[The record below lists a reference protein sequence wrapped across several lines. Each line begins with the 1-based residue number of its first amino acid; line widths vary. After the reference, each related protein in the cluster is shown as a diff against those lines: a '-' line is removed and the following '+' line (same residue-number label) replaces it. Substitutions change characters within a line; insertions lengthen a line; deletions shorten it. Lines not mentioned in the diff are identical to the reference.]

1 MIKFVSTVLLVS
13 AALMAA
19 PSAHAQ
25 PLNRDGSFA
34 ASIRQGDLNLAT
46 AQGQAT
52 FRGRVK
58 TVANQI
64 CGIPQTLPYADAL
77 SVEQCRTQV
86 VRAADAR
93 IAALAPATEFAGT
106 R

>member
-1 MIKFVSTVLLVS
+1 MLKFVSTILL
-13 AALMAA
+13 AAAAVTAA
-19 PSAHAQ
+19 PSASAQ
-25 PLNRDGSFA
+25 PLDRDGRFV
-34 ASIRQGDLNLAT
+34 ASVRHGDLNLAS

-58 TVANQI
+58 TVANQV
-64 CGIPQTLPYADAL
+64 CGIAQPLPYADTL
-77 SVEQCRTQV
+77 SVEQCQAQV
-86 VRAADAR
+86 MRAADAR

>member
-1 MIKFVSTVLLVS
+1 MIKFVSTVLL
-13 AALMAA
+13 AAVALATA
-19 PSAHAQ
+19 PGANAQ
-25 PLNRDGSFA
+25 PLDRDGRFV
-34 ASIRQGDLNLAT
+34 ASIRQGDLNLAS
-46 AQGQAT
+46 AEGQAT

-64 CGIPQTLPYADAL
+64 CGIPQPLPYADTL
-77 SVEQCRTQV
+77 SVEQCRAQV
-86 VRAADAR
+86 MRAADAR